1 MKTYYEILEIEKT
14 ASKDEIKN
22 SYKKLALKYH
32 PDRNQDYN
40 KKEQC
45 EDKFKEI
52 SEAYEI
58 LSDDEKKKNYD
69 KGQNV
74 VLHNNPFDTFQTTF
88 NFNPFKDN
96 IFDIN
101 INGLSNINISHSNIQ
116 SNIHSTSIN
125 TTTQIINN
133 KKITKIQKTIQTPNG
148 TQTIIEE
155 HTETI

>member
-1 MKTYYEILEIEKT
+1 MKTYYEILEIDKT
-14 ASKDEIKN
+14 ASKEEIKN

-40 KKEQC
+40 KKAEC

-69 KGQNV
+69 RGQNI
-74 VLHNNPFDTFQTTF
+74 VLNNNPFDTFQTTF
-88 NFNPFKDN
+88 NFNPFTDN

-101 INGLSNINISHSNIQ
+101 INGLSNINISH

-155 HTETI
+155 HIENI

>member
-1 MKTYYEILEIEKT
+1 M
-14 ASKDEIKN
+14 N
-22 SYKKLALKYH
+22 N
-32 PDRNQDYN
+32 PWVRR
-40 KKEQC
+40 
-45 EDKFKEI
+45 
-52 SEAYEI
+52 
-58 LSDDEKKKNYD
+58 
-69 KGQNV
+69 
-74 VLHNNPFDTFQTTF
+74 LHNNPFDTFQTTF

-101 INGLSNINISHSNIQ
+101 INGLSNINIYHSNIQ

-133 KKITKIQKTIQTPNG
+133 KKITKIQKNIQKTNG